1 MNMSKE
7 SLKACIKKYV
17 MEPQGK
23 ARIICWLLAGLF
35 GLFGLL
41 LVLSAFLS
49 GAVLPFVLSIPAFFV
64 LVALP
69 FAFFHFFKRMIDALG
84 SREAYAAELAAQTE
98 GYNALPFRET
108 YRGMAFYMTAF
119 ILIITALVG
128 FFASNLDMIFET
140 AFIIPL
146 MYWMRK
152 GSRWVFLLGMIWWTL
167 EKLIQ
172 LQDIFPR
179 AASVSVI
186 IWLVLVDY
194 IYYQAFL
201 VERGAAAL
209 AKENPEYRKRTVRDI
224 LVGLAVFVVMLVG
237 LTLLTQSM
245 GF

>member
-1 MNMSKE
+1 
-7 SLKACIKKYV
+7 
-17 MEPQGK
+17 
-23 ARIICWLLAGLF
+23 
-35 GLFGLL
+35 
-41 LVLSAFLS
+41 
-49 GAVLPFVLSIPAFFV
+49 
-64 LVALP
+64 
-69 FAFFHFFKRMIDALG
+69 
-84 SREAYAAELAAQTE
+84 
-98 GYNALPFRET
+98 
-108 YRGMAFYMTAF
+108 MAFYMTAF

-179 AASVSVI
+179 AASVSVF

-209 AKENPEYRKRTVRDI
+209 AKENPKYRKRTVRDI

-237 LTLLTQSM
+237 LTLLTQNM